1 MIAAASMF
9 IFAAAMAA
17 ASMAVPVIVMMA
29 THRIRIILK
38 GSILKGLDCGISISG
53 YAGIQVDTGLGQC
66 GSCTGANAAADQGLH
81 AMRLEKAG

>member
-17 ASMAVPVIVMMA
+17 ASMGRPRDCDDGY
-29 THRIRIILK
+29 TSYPDYTE

-53 YAGIQVDTGLGQC
+53 YAGIQVDTGLSQC
-66 GSCTGANAAADQGLH
+66 GSCTGANAAADQGPARH
-81 AMRLEKAG
+81 AP